1 MTREDVIRMAREA
14 GCEIRNGHIYHQFS
28 LDQMLAHFA
37 QAAYAAGAG
46 AEREKCEKVC
56 GAVSNLVGAIESVGI
71 PNVGARKVLNK
82 ACEDALKCVD
92 DIRARGEK

>member
-1 MTREDVIRMAREA
+1 MNREDIIRMAEEQ
-14 GCEIRNGHIYHQFS
+14 GLVDYFD
-28 LDQMLAHFA
+28 LDGDSVGQLMLRTLVFDCIA
-37 QAAYAAGAG
+37 

-56 GAVSNLVGAIESVGI
+56 GAVSNLVAAIETVGI

-92 DIRARGEK
+92 DIRARGQE